1 MKRATL
7 FLLCGAVIALPIQ
20 LSAQTAA
27 GAKPAAPAAASAKG
41 RVVEIEVA
49 AGAMKFSVPT
59 IQAKPGED
67 LVVRLKVLGT
77 MPKGTMDH
85 NFVLLKE
92 GANAAT
98 FANDAMMAGAT
109 GYIPAARKGDVLAM
123 SPLGSGGQTVEAA
136 FKAPTKAG
144 TYTFICTFPGH
155 FAAGM
160 RGTLV
165 VK

>member
-7 FLLCGAVIALPIQ
+7 FLLCGAMIALPIQ
-20 LSAQTAA
+20 LSAQAAA

-49 AGAMKFSVPT
+49 ANAMKFSVPT

-92 GANAAT
+92 GVDPTKFAA
-98 FANDAMMAGAT
+98 DALMAGPT
-109 GYIPAARKGDVLAM
+109 YIPAARKADVLAM
-123 SPLGSGGQTVEAA
+123 SPLASGGQTVETPA
-136 FKAPTKAG
+136 FKAPTKPG
-144 TYTFICTFPGH
+144 TYTFICSFPGH